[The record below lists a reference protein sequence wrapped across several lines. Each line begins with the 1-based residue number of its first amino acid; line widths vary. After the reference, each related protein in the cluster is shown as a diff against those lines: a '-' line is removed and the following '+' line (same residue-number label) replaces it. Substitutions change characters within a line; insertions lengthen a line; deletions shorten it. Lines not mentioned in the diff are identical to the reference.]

1 MNLPPALTPVLIEI
15 ATLGIFFAMLL
26 IYRHTKQRF
35 NHRRLPFQ
43 GDALRAPGEALRVK
57 YEDLKVDFGMYM
69 AMVIV
74 MPLLVYANYIQ
85 AKVIEA
91 SVSAMPSVILMLTA
105 VAFFIWRSV
114 QQLRRITRLRIGYAG
129 EVAVGEQLNQLM
141 LQGYRMFHDVPG
153 DKAFNVDHV
162 VVGPAGVFAVETK
175 TRTKKESRDGKAD
188 YKVTFDGKKLS
199 FDCDKGRYNTK
210 FLEQTRR
217 NAEWLSALLTKS
229 TAEKIPVK
237 GVLVLPGWFVN
248 RTGRADVLVMNHRE
262 VRTLPK
268 AGTTEPLRPD
278 QVQRIVYQL
287 EQRCRNVELTPK
299 VMQKE
304 KEAFS

>member
-1 MNLPPALTPVLIEI
+1 
-15 ATLGIFFAMLL
+15 
-26 IYRHTKQRF
+26 
-35 NHRRLPFQ
+35 
-43 GDALRAPGEALRVK
+43 
-57 YEDLKVDFGMYM
+57 
-69 AMVIV
+69 
-74 MPLLVYANYIQ
+74 
-85 AKVIEA
+85 
-91 SVSAMPSVILMLTA
+91 
-105 VAFFIWRSV
+105 
-114 QQLRRITRLRIGYAG
+114 
-129 EVAVGEQLNQLM
+129 
-141 LQGYRMFHDVPG
+141 
-153 DKAFNVDHV
+153 VDHV